1 MNAAQWASNAG
12 VQINGN
18 TRGHEYIT
26 QVAFT
31 EAGVPEAEYKQALST
46 DDDPRSAY
54 DEGVRWNDMPT
65 PSGVL
70 RANNAISMAADMK
83 LTLKGF
89 GVLVKAVHE
98 GCLQTVH
105 SMCPAELGK
114 RNGKQIVMTNKQVR
128 DNVVRFVQMV
138 WKKILYLRQCYD
150 NTNDAKKK
158 KAALE
163 WAKFNVAHIM
173 HAAQDCFALGHSS
186 RSWKEVTIDPNK
198 GSMKCGEVLT
208 YMGYDLQDSKKHGV
222 PDHVAQYPAKGGGAG
237 GGSKS
242 WKDLPPRN
250 KEMFQ
255 CSVAATTELVRAF
268 QLVFPRAGAGDQIA
282 STKEGASQVMP
293 ATYQVFATFAKVLAV
308 EPGRL
313 IKPAGGTTIAFAKN
327 TKPNKCNEGS
337 ESETVTTPLPAT
349 LEGRAT
355 QCETEGGNPN
365 GKNCDILTCNHPLN
379 DNNKYGN
386 GKYKK
391 DTTPQ
396 EVCTP
401 EGGSIPAEL
410 TDVLNYFSDYS
421 ACPVSIEGTTATWKM
436 NPFGSVGAFLT
447 DPASDVDTLLKAS
460 LQKHTASL
468 SSKAP
473 AAPAKP
479 AWPDYLSNARDPK
492 QFMENKCVGRMA
504 VVTKKANGIGLRK
517 DRALRIVQ
525 KKNQGRGTK
534 LVLVWAKDTGKAM
547 GPASSFQGEDGYDKI
562 KNAGSYGITRGDIFK
577 GELDLDAVK
586 KVSQNTGF
594 ASWTLL
600 LRARTCTATR
610 VRLFLRKL
618 TTLFVYCDCCMIST
632 RRSFRRPTAG
642 TPYDSRGSRRPAA
655 RTRIRRLETA
665 SRSRPTK
672 VIQNPRSRNR
682 GQKH

>member
-1 MNAAQWASNAG
+1 MG

-83 LTLKGF
+83 LTVEGF

-105 SMCPAELGK
+105 SMCPAALGK

-222 PDHVAQYPAKGGGAG
+222 PDHVAQYPAKGGGAE

-282 STKEGASQVMP
+282 SKKEGASQVMP

-337 ESETVTTPLPAT
+337 ESETVTTPLPET

-386 GKYKK
+386 GKDKK
-391 DTTPQ
+391 GTTPQ

-421 ACPVSIEGTTATWKM
+421 ACP
-436 NPFGSVGAFLT
+436 
-447 DPASDVDTLLKAS
+447 
-460 LQKHTASL
+460 
-468 SSKAP
+468 
-473 AAPAKP
+473 
-479 AWPDYLSNARDPK
+479 
-492 QFMENKCVGRMA
+492 FMENKCVGRMA

-562 KNAGSYGITRGDIFK
+562 KNAGSYGITSSDIFK

-586 KVSQNTGF
+586 KILPPADGWYTIRF
-594 ASWTLL
+594 
-600 LRARTCTATR
+600 TR
-610 VRLFLRKL
+610 F
-618 TTLFVYCDCCMIST
+618 S
-632 RRSFRRPTAG
+632 
-642 TPYDSRGSRRPAA
+642 AA
-655 RTRIRRLETA
+655 HGADEDQT
-665 SRSRPTK
+665 
-672 VIQNPRSRNR
+672 SRNNIEIKAYKSDPKPSVPEQ
-682 GQKH
+682 GTEALKALIKCIGYYETEKK